1 LNQDLRDFQIR
12 LKKVRDYLDPD
23 SQTKQLEILQR
34 DSEKSDFWTDKR
46 KAQGILKEISIIKK
60 NLKTYQTLESE
71 LSDSAELINLYKAE
85 DLDANLINELTQSLG
100 AFRKI
105 LEQFEIRMMLSGKDD
120 TKNAILSI
128 NSGAGGTEAQDWAYM
143 LSRMYLRYAE
153 INNFKSEFLDILDG
167 EEAGIKNCTILIKGE
182 FAYGFLN
189 NETGVHRLV
198 RISPFDSNKR
208 RHTSFASVSALPEV
222 DEDIDI
228 SIDYKDLKIETFRAS
243 GAGGQHVNKTD
254 SAVRVTHIPSGI
266 VVGCQNQRSQHQNK
280 ASAMKILSSKLYDR
294 EMNKI
299 KEHEKEFNSEK
310 KDIGWGSQIRSYVLH
325 PYKMIKDHRI
335 NFETGDVESFLDGNI
350 QNLVQD
356 LLSRKK

>member
-1 LNQDLRDFQIR
+1 M
-12 LKKVRDYLDPD
+12 
-23 SQTKQLEILQR
+23 
-34 DSEKSDFWTDKR
+34 
-46 KAQGILKEISIIKK
+46 
-60 NLKTYQTLESE
+60 KTYQTLESE

-85 DLDANLINELTQSLG
+85 DLDANSINELTQSLG

-280 ASAMKILSSKLYDR
+280 ASAIKILSSKLYDR

>member
-1 LNQDLRDFQIR
+1 
-12 LKKVRDYLDPD
+12 
-23 SQTKQLEILQR
+23 
-34 DSEKSDFWTDKR
+34 
-46 KAQGILKEISIIKK
+46 
-60 NLKTYQTLESE
+60 LKTYQTLESE

-280 ASAMKILSSKLYDR
+280 ASAIKILSSKLYDR

>member
-1 LNQDLRDFQIR
+1 
-12 LKKVRDYLDPD
+12 
-23 SQTKQLEILQR
+23 
-34 DSEKSDFWTDKR
+34 
-46 KAQGILKEISIIKK
+46 
-60 NLKTYQTLESE
+60 LKTYQTLESE

-356 LLSRKK
+356 LLYRKK

>member
-1 LNQDLRDFQIR
+1 
-12 LKKVRDYLDPD
+12 
-23 SQTKQLEILQR
+23 
-34 DSEKSDFWTDKR
+34 
-46 KAQGILKEISIIKK
+46 
-60 NLKTYQTLESE
+60 LKTYQTLESE